1 MNTSWK
7 LAVNPSPE
15 QEAIRA
21 KCFHPSGTFVEFPV
35 EDVETSIPARFEKIV
50 RMYPERLAIED
61 GGRVVT
67 YTELN
72 CVANAVARAVVAQ
85 CSSETAPVAI
95 LFDKGIEQIAA
106 MIGVLKAE
114 RPFVLLDSA
123 LPISRIDRILE
134 NCLPGLTLS
143 DRQHSLLAAQS
154 SYLNGPVIEMDS
166 IAGNGAPENLRL
178 GIRADALAAIVYT
191 SGSTGVPKGVLCS
204 HATLLHN
211 TMLRT
216 NAEGFCALDRIP
228 HFTSGTSN
236 AITTTLYALLNGA
249 ALLLF
254 DVNKAQPGQLS
265 RWLFEERIT
274 VCMMAAPLFRTLCES
289 LTQTQR
295 FPDLRL
301 LRLQSDTVCRSDVG
315 LYKTYFAG
323 YSVLANSLASSE
335 ADLLT
340 EYYIDRDNQLP
351 NDDVPVGYPVPD
363 KEILL
368 LNDQGDPVGD
378 NKIGEIV
385 VRSKYLSPGYWRNP
399 ELTAAKFKPDAEQPE
414 KRIYHTGDL
423 GLTLAGG
430 CLIHKGRKDF
440 RVKIRGYAVE
450 VGEVEK
456 ALREHETVQDA
467 VVVANF
473 LNSGEARLIAYV
485 ACQAQFRRNIEEL
498 RARLKT
504 VLPTYMIPSSFV
516 MLDAL
521 PLTSAGKIDRQALPD
536 STNARPDLA
545 IPYTPAT
552 TPIER
557 RLASL
562 WAEVLSVDQVGVHDN
577 FFELGGHSLAASRMI
592 SRVIKA
598 FKLDLP
604 LSALFDSPT
613 VAEMAQVIARHH
625 GKQINHQ
632 EAEHLLT
639 EIEAMTEDEAKILV
653 KADRGEM

>member
-536 STNARPDLA
+536 PTNARPDLA

-552 TPIER
+552 SPIER